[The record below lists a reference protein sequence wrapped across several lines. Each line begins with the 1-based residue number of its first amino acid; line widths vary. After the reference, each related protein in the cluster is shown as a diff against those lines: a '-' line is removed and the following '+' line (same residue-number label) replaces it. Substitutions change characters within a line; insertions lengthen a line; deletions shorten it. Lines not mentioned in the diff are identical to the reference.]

1 VRPCAYLFLVVLLGN
16 DMSYEPQGEKKAL
29 HHLGKSVDEF
39 LKIQLDGKNEKQ
51 NKDAIVAKMDAL
63 QAELGQYTREIER
76 LKALIYDQ
84 ENLIE
89 KNDNSKRKHALKL
102 DETNNQLHKIRLKF
116 EAQKEQRNKAQ
127 ISYFSSISRPNNAYP
142 PIQLLDPI
150 FDIENNA
157 IIYALGDV
165 HGWGPGLVTFLLS
178 KKIASIKINGQN
190 IDSVKKL
197 EKVLPSPFAY
207 ESGVLLEGPWYY
219 ENRLTP
225 PVKLS
230 HVPGAI
236 NSIEVIPTTSFL
248 QNGMMIQVGDLAD
261 RGDYTEL
268 TMDIMRHLVVAS
280 RGKAFML
287 VGNHEE
293 FLMTGNFSGWYKN
306 EEKLGIYD
314 KNKNKDGSLRLDP
327 KLAGIKSGKSA
338 EETQNIYTQF
348 HQSLYHSYSAHLA
361 QLLLAQEYTIR
372 SILDEKSLSRW
383 VGMTQPSLDA
393 HGITDSK
400 LKHLA
405 TSRDIKDLTT
415 CLEWLEA
422 VRHAAAKETGVVL
435 AGALVIVSIG
445 HVLALHAES
454 TALGSLTKSEA
465 EELNNPYTTK
475 AGVQISLLP
484 YRYGLL
490 KSTEGSKPQKSPQ
503 AHYMW
508 QRDSKVNFARKV
520 ASDDL
525 KNAMQMVKQTL
536 PHITN
541 VVHGHTPVTT
551 KGPFTTHN
559 IPVETVKGRV
569 EITNLDYGMSPF
581 YSSRDMTIIGVG
593 KEIETMYIQ
602 PEVFEPICLPCQPL
616 AESRKNQSQVIQRP
630 WIQNKQRGG
639 ISLIHQREKI
649 TIEFICGRG
658 ARGERQVTYQT
669 DSKTASFF
677 TKESTKPSSTVT
689 VDELEEVVLVKEYR
703 TGFWRTLQRTP
714 LLSIASARTS
724 KKSQTLARLE
734 EQNQKAKQEER
745 KLQKKKEKE
754 AYELERKR
762 VAMEKEDERKRKKAQ
777 TRSNQ
782 KSTESPTATTEDLP
796 KPRHLPTPSAVPK
809 PTPVPTSSAIPKPTP
824 VPTSA
829 AIPKPTRVPTSSA
842 IPKPTP
848 VPTSAAIPKP
858 DQAPTP
864 TPVAKPST
872 EPVEVQLQNPPPAG
886 KGGKNTPTNE
896 ILTTPAIPTEMEIDS
911 KTKMYGYQKEN
922 PQDEKKKNLP
932 DEKTLQGITNS
943 LKETSGQMDSDIP
956 TNPSTEGVE

>member
-1 VRPCAYLFLVVLLGN
+1 
-16 DMSYEPQGEKKAL
+16 M
-29 HHLGKSVDEF
+29 HHLSTSVDKF

-51 NKDAIVAKMDAL
+51 NKDMIVAKMDAL
-63 QAELGQYTREIER
+63 QAELGGYTKEVER
-76 LKALIYDQ
+76 LKALIHEQ
-84 ENLIE
+84 ENLIK
-89 KNDNSKRKHALKL
+89 KNDDLGRKHALKL
-102 DETNNQLHKIRLKF
+102 DETNNQLQQIRVRF
-116 EAQKEQRNKAQ
+116 EAQKEQRNQART
-127 ISYFSSISRPNNAYP
+127 SYFNSISRPNNAYP
-142 PIQLLDPI
+142 PIQPLDPV

-157 IIYALGDV
+157 KIHALGDV
-165 HGWGPGLVTFLLS
+165 HGWGPGLLTFLLS
-178 KKIASIKINGQN
+178 NEIASVKINGQSIN
-190 IDSVKKL
+190 SAKKL
-197 EKVLPSPFAY
+197 EKVLPSPSAY

-230 HVPGAI
+230 NVPGAI
-236 NSIEVIPTTSFL
+236 YSIEVIPTTSFL
-248 QNGMMIQVGDLAD
+248 QKGMMIQVGDLAD

-268 TMDIMRHLVVAS
+268 TIDIMRHLVVAS
-280 RGKAFML
+280 KGKAFML

-293 FLMTGNFSGWYKN
+293 FLLTGNFSGWYKN

-338 EETQNIYTQF
+338 EDTHKIHTQF

-372 SILDEKSLSRW
+372 SILDEKSHARW

-405 TSRDIKDLTT
+405 TSRDINDLTT

-435 AGALVIVSIG
+435 AGALVIFSIG

-475 AGVQISLLP
+475 SGVQISLLP

-490 KSTEGSKPQKSPQ
+490 KSTDGSKPQKSPQ

-508 QRDSKVNFARKV
+508 QRDSRVNFARKV

-525 KNAMQMVKQTL
+525 KKAMQMVKQTL

-559 IPVETVKGRV
+559 IPVETAKGRV
-569 EITNLDYGMSPF
+569 EVTNLDYGMSPF
-581 YSSRDMTIIGVG
+581 YSSRDMTKIGVG

-602 PEVFEPICLPCQPL
+602 PEVFEPTCLPCQPL
-616 AESRKNQSQVIQRP
+616 SISRKNQTQVYQRP
-630 WIQNKQRGG
+630 WIQKKQRGK
-639 ISLIHQREKI
+639 ISLIHQRETI

-658 ARGERQVTYQT
+658 ARGERQVTYIT
-669 DSKTASFF
+669 DSKTTGFF
-677 TKESTKPSSTVT
+677 TKESTKPSSKVT
-689 VDELEEVVLVKEYR
+689 IDELEDVYLIKENR
-703 TGFWRTLQRTP
+703 TGLWRTLQRTP
-714 LLSIASARTS
+714 LLRIASARTS
-724 KKSQTLARLE
+724 QKSQTLARLE
-734 EQNQKAKQEER
+734 DQNKKAKQEEM
-745 KLQKKKEKE
+745 KLQKKKEME

-777 TRSNQ
+777 ARSNQ
-782 KSTESPTATTEDLP
+782 RRTESPTATTENLP
-796 KPRHLPTPSAVPK
+796 KPNHLPTPSAVPK
-809 PTPVPTSSAIPKPTP
+809 SAPVPTPATVPKPDQVPTPTTVPKPTP
-824 VPTSA
+824 VPTPA
-829 AIPKPTRVPTSSA
+829 TV
-842 IPKPTP
+842 
-848 VPTSAAIPKP
+848 PKP

-864 TPVAKPST
+864 TTVTKPGT
-872 EPVEVQLQNPPPAG
+872 EPVEVQLQNPPSAEME
-886 KGGKNTPTNE
+886 GKNTPVNE
-896 ILTTPAIPTEMEIDS
+896 IQTSPAIPTEMEIDS
-911 KTKMYGYQKEN
+911 KTKLYDERKEN
-922 PQDEKKKNLP
+922 PQDEKKKSLP
-932 DEKTLQGITNS
+932 DGETLQGITNS

-956 TNPSTEGVE
+956 TNSSTEGAE